1 MSSLLPPRIETRP
14 AQPCVRITV
23 TGIRQPDIGTR
34 LPALLP
40 ELFGWLAAR
49 GVAPAGAPFFRYV
62 TMGQGEGMT
71 VDVGVPVAAG
81 VAGDER
87 VQPDALPAGR
97 YAVLTHVGDFAN
109 VHAANVALH
118 EWLQAHRLAAA
129 PVDGRESPGAHLESY
144 LSDPATEPDP
154 SKWVTE
160 VAIRL
165 QD

>member
-1 MSSLLPPRIETRP
+1 MPSLMPPRIETRS
-14 AQPCVRITV
+14 AQPCVRITAD
-23 TGIRQPDIGTR
+23 GIRQPDIGTR

-71 VDVGVPVAAG
+71 VDVGVPVAVAT
-81 VAGDER
+81 AGDER
-87 VQPDALPAGR
+87 VQADALPAGR
-97 YAVLTHVGDFAN
+97 YAVLTHVGDFAQ
-109 VHAANVALH
+109 VHTANVALH
-118 EWLQAHRLAAA
+118 DWLQQHRLAAV
-129 PVDGRESPGAHLESY
+129 PNTGRASGGAHVESY
-144 LSDPATEPDP
+144 VSDPSVEPDP
-154 SKWVTE
+154 STWITE